1 MKKRKYVKPAID
13 AIRIEMESFIAVSA
27 DLDNTLQPG
36 DSGTFTP
43 TDPDRPRRRGLPHAG
58 QRQAQ
63 HVGRLVGS
71 GRRMTRKP
79 TNNPKKKRQ

>member
-36 DSGTFTP
+36 DSDTFTP
-43 TDPDRPRRRGLPHAG
+43 TDPDDDEDY
-58 QRQAQ
+58 
-63 HVGRLVGS
+63 
-71 GRRMTRKP
+71 P
-79 TNNPKKKRQ
+79 TPANAKRSMWDD

>member
-27 DLDNTLQPG
+27 NLDNTLQPG

-43 TDPDRPRRRGLPHAG
+43 TDPDDENY
-58 QRQAQ
+58 
-63 HVGRLVGS
+63 
-71 GRRMTRKP
+71 P
-79 TNNPKKKRQ
+79 TPANAKRSMWDD

>member
-43 TDPDRPRRRGLPHAG
+43 TDPDDEDEDY
-58 QRQAQ
+58 
-63 HVGRLVGS
+63 
-71 GRRMTRKP
+71 P
-79 TNNPKKKRQ
+79 TPANAKRSMWDD